1 MTQAVSPA
9 PSQAQAIT
17 YWFDFV
23 SPYAYIASQSIEA
36 LAARYG
42 RRVDWRPILLGAI
55 FKATGSSPLTL
66 RQPIMA
72 DYFLRDIQ
80 RSARFAQLELK
91 MPEPFPINTQN
102 TARVCYWL
110 KECAPERVGEFVRS
124 VTTAYFTSSVPLNE
138 PTWLAQIVSAM
149 GLDGAAALAAC
160 NDPDRKEELKAAC
173 EQALNEGVFGA
184 PWFVVDGEPFWGS
197 DRLPQ
202 LEQWLKKGRF

>member
-1 MTQAVSPA
+1 MTQAVPPA
-9 PSQAQAIT
+9 PAQAQAIT

-72 DYFLRDIQ
+72 DYFLRDMQ

-110 KECAPERVGEFVRS
+110 KECAPERVGEFVRC
-124 VTTAYFTSSVPLNE
+124 VTSAYFTSSVPLNE

-173 EQALNEGVFGA
+173 EQALSEGVFGA

-202 LEQWLKKGRF
+202 LEQWLKQGRF